1 MLKDFKLNI
10 LYIFIFNDVFT
21 SNRSTQRKN
30 HGESINRTFFVYI
43 FVLNVVIS
51 NLILFY
57 WIKNSM
63 EFGQAKWLE
72 LQKTMSFYEPIFII
86 GHEI

>member
-57 WIKNSM
+57 
-63 EFGQAKWLE
+63 
-72 LQKTMSFYEPIFII
+72 
-86 GHEI
+86 

>member
-10 LYIFIFNDVFT
+10 LYIFIFSDVFT

-30 HGESINRTFFVYI
+30 HGESINRTFFVSI

-51 NLILFY
+51 YLTLFC
-57 WIKNSM
+57 
-63 EFGQAKWLE
+63 
-72 LQKTMSFYEPIFII
+72 
-86 GHEI
+86 